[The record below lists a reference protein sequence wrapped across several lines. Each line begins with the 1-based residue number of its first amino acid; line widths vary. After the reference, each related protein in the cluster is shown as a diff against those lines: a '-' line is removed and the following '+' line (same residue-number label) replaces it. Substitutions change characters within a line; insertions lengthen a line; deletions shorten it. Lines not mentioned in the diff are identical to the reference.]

1 MGCCSSKLVDEPSAG
16 TPSKGEAQQ
25 ETQQEA
31 QQETQAKGE
40 IQGGT
45 PPNPNRARDTAILLL
60 TFASIIS
67 EASDLL
73 KPMRAA
79 SEFIKKILE
88 VTKVRLDLPGETS
101 LFTKS
106 QRACRR

>member
-1 MGCCSSKLVDEPSAG
+1 MGCCCSKPVVEPVAG

-25 ETQQEA
+25 ETR
-31 QQETQAKGE
+31 QETQPKGE
-40 IQGGT
+40 IQAET
-45 PPNPNRARDTAILLL
+45 PSNPNRARDTTILLL
-60 TFASIIS
+60 GFASIIA

-73 KPMRAA
+73 KPMKVVC
-79 SEFIKKILE
+79 EFIKKILE
-88 VTKVRLDLPGETS
+88 VAKVSFNLPGETS